1 MGKSLF
7 CPSFSLL
14 TMGAPSLPCR
24 LRAARPLLAGALLAC
39 TGVAAGAQEGNAR
52 GMTVP
57 AASVSA
63 AVAQTVWGVLGY
75 TRWPGDPSPVQLCL
89 VGETAHA
96 QVLLAGTELPGGR
109 RLQTRR
115 ISPDDA
121 QPLNACHAVYAGPL
135 RPGQWQR
142 LMAAWPAGQPLL
154 TISEVAADCAT
165 GGMFCLD
172 ITPQGVS
179 FELNLDSMARS
190 GVRVNP
196 RVLGLARRKEGS

>member
-1 MGKSLF
+1 
-7 CPSFSLL
+7 
-14 TMGAPSLPCR
+14 MGAPFLSCR

-57 AASVSA
+57 AAAVSA